1 MVSET
6 VAIIVMVTIIGYQ
19 ASTSMKH
26 LGLALRN
33 KRRSKGLCLQIRRVL
48 IKGVNYHMQ
57 GSG

>member
-6 VAIIVMVTIIGYQ
+6 VAIMIIIIGYQ

>member
-6 VAIIVMVTIIGYQ
+6 VAIMIIIIGYQ

-33 KRRSKGLCLQIRRVL
+33 KCRSKGLCLQVHRFL
-48 IKGVNYHMQ
+48 IKGVNYHMR